1 MKDFYRPPDVPR
13 MIKSIRFHLATESDV
28 ERLAHVPILKYLLY
42 LETEGSRR
50 CLDYGLLDPKL
61 GATKRNE
68 LCDTC
73 GLDHQTCIGH
83 WGYIDLPTPVFH
95 VGYLW
100 HIVKILQCIC
110 KNCSRVLLSDQAKSR
125 YLPICSNSNLEYIQK
140 KMLRKALH
148 KLASRTT
155 ICPHCNAVNGTVKK
169 GSGLSYIVH
178 DTSKNLARK
187 VDKQLAKYA
196 SGGDANPEICNLAR
210 KCVVAIRPSRV
221 LDLFSKISTQDLPL
235 LLMPFDSEWF
245 SHPRNLI
252 IERIPVSPSA
262 LRPSVISEVKNGTN
276 EDDLTQMY
284 QWILAQ
290 AATLEED
297 LSEPDWIASFDNL
310 HSEIA
315 RLINSQHSGL
325 PLVHEHKFM
334 RGLLQRLSGKHGR
347 FRGNLLG
354 KRTNFTARTVISPD
368 PNLRIDEV
376 CIPDHC
382 AKLLTYPERVTQ
394 FNLEFLR
401 ALVLNGPYKH
411 PGALFVR
418 YKAYNS
424 KSDQSA
430 KEPDVVKKFLASL
443 KVRESVAKT
452 LRIGDIVDRH
462 LIDGDIVLFNRQPS
476 LHRVSMQAFK
486 VVVMGNRTFR
496 FNPCCCPPFNADFDG
511 DEMNVHLP
519 QTEEAR
525 AEAKHL
531 MLSLRNIASPKNGEP
546 LISPIQD
553 LITAT
558 HMLTLKDVFF
568 TFDQACQ
575 LTCQLVAGSQIG
587 SEIQLPTPAILWP
600 VKLWTGKQI
609 FSLVISPHPS
619 NEVKINLRVP
629 TKSIY
634 SNRQEELCPNDGFVV
649 IDNSELLA
657 GCMDKKL
664 LGSGSKSSIFYSIL
678 RDFGGEACADAM
690 WRLSRISL
698 FYLSH
703 RGFSIG
709 IEEVT
714 PDAKLVAAKQKLIS
728 QGFAKCDHYIHQYE
742 TNTLSCNP
750 GCSTEET
757 LEANI
762 SQELS
767 NIRDEA
773 GSACKRTLHPSN
785 SPLVMAQSGSKGSFL
800 NISQMIACVGQQI
813 IGGRRIPDCL
823 NGTRSLVHF
832 LPGSRTPAAK
842 GFVSNSFYSGLT
854 PYEFFFHAMS
864 GREGLTD
871 TAVKTADTGYMQ
883 RRLVKFLEDL
893 TVTYDGTVRDSRG
906 DIVQFRYGSDGLDP
920 GEMEVENFPADLKRE
935 LANIKG
941 ISPCRS
947 EPSMTASE
955 VEIAINAA
963 LNLPAFKNVDEAL
976 PTYIKMFFTK
986 DVLPQMRSA
995 RGVRM
1000 AEVTEGV
1007 EAEPHRLTRTQLRLF
1022 LMRVKKKFERAF
1034 IEPGTA
1040 VGALCGQS
1048 IGEPATQMTL
1058 KTFHFAGVASMN
1070 ITQGVPRMREIVNAV
1085 ANIHTP
1091 LLSVTITDP
1100 TSASLARRVKLLIEP
1115 TRLADIA
1122 LRLRQCLSPD
1132 EVCVRV
1138 ELDVKRMA
1146 RREITAVQV
1155 ANAVRNASWTTR
1167 RLKLS
1172 RVTFSDTHLTIY
1184 PADMNRLELLVQM
1197 LEVVV
1202 VKGIPGVSRVVI
1214 QEDKDGRH
1222 NIFVEGAKLREVMC
1236 VPGVVPEATRS
1247 NNILEVER
1255 CLGVEAARRV
1265 VMDELIAVMQ
1275 GHGVEVNIR
1284 HVMLLADL
1292 MANRG
1297 EIYGYQRSGMAKAK
1311 NSVLCL
1317 ASFERTG
1324 DHLFEAAYH
1333 AQDDV
1338 LAGVTESIIVGNPT
1352 RIGTGTRRLIRIPSQ
1367 HCWTKSKMMLE
1378 NYRMYIML

>member
-1 MKDFYRPPDVPR
+1 MVRSDDAMVQ
-13 MIKSIRFHLATESDV
+13 IKSIRFHLATESDV
-28 ERLAHVPILKYLLY
+28 FRLAHVPILKYLLY
-42 LETEGSRR
+42 LEGVSPRR
-50 CLDYGLLDPKL
+50 CVDYGLLDPKL

-68 LCDTC
+68 LCSTC

-83 WGYIDLPTPVFH
+83 WGYFDLPMPAFH
-95 VGYLW
+95 IGYLW

-110 KNCSRVLLSDQAKSR
+110 KNCSRVLLPDRVKSR
-125 YLPICSNSNLEYIQK
+125 YVSICSNSNLEYIQK

-148 KLASRTT
+148 KMASRTT

-169 GSGLSYIVH
+169 GNGLSYVVH
-178 DTSKNLARK
+178 DTSKNLAK
-187 VDKQLAKYA
+187 KADKKLAKYA
-196 SGGDANPEICNLAR
+196 SGGEANPEITTLAR
-210 KCVVAIRPSRV
+210 KCVVALRPSRV
-221 LDLFSKISTQDLPL
+221 LDLFSKIPTQDLPL
-235 LLMPFDSEWF
+235 ILMPFDSEWF

-252 IERIPVSPSA
+252 IERIPVCPSA
-262 LRPSVISEVKNGTN
+262 LRPSVVSEVKSGTN

-284 QWILAQ
+284 QWVLAQ

-297 LSEPDWIASFDNL
+297 LSEPDWIATFDNL

-325 PLVHEHKFM
+325 PIVHEHKFM

-382 AKLLTYPERVTQ
+382 AKLLTYPERVTE

-401 ALVLNGPYKH
+401 GLVLNGPYKH

-418 YKAYNS
+418 YKSYTS
-424 KSDQSA
+424 RSEQSA
-430 KEPDVVKKFLASL
+430 KDPDVVKKFLASP

-452 LRIGDIVDRH
+452 LRVGDIVDRH

-486 VVVMGNRTFR
+486 AVVMSNRTFR

-575 LTCQLVAGSQIG
+575 LACQLVAGSHIG
-587 SEIQLPTPAILWP
+587 CKIQLPTPALLWP

-609 FSLVISPHPS
+609 FSLVMSPHHS
-619 NEVKINLRVP
+619 DMVKINLRVP

-634 SNRQEELCPNDGFVV
+634 SGSQEELCPADGFVV

-690 WRLSRISL
+690 WRLSRIGL

-714 PDAKLVAAKQKLIS
+714 PDAKLVAAKQKLIN
-728 QGFAKCDHYIHQYE
+728 QGFANCDHYIHQYE

-757 LEANI
+757 LEASFLNRSYCSGANL

-767 NIRDEA
+767 KIRDEA

-823 NGTRSLVHF
+823 NGSRSLVHF
-832 LPGSRTPAAK
+832 PPGSRTPAAK

-920 GEMEVENFPADLKRE
+920 GEMEMENFPADLKRE

-947 EPSMTASE
+947 EPSMTPGE

-963 LNLPAFKNVDEAL
+963 LNLPAFKNVDETLSAC
-976 PTYIKMFFTK
+976 IKTFFMNE
-986 DVLPQMRSA
+986 VLPKMRSA
-995 RGVRM
+995 RGLRL

-1007 EAEPHRLTRTQLRLF
+1007 EAEPQRLTRTQLRLF
-1022 LMRVKKKFERAF
+1022 LMRVKKKFEGAL

-1085 ANIHTP
+1085 ANIRTP
-1091 LLSVTITDP
+1091 LLSVAITDP

-1115 TRLADIA
+1115 TRLADVA

-1132 EVCVRV
+1132 EVYVRV
-1138 ELDVKRMA
+1138 DLDFKRMA
-1146 RREITAVQV
+1146 RREITAAQV
-1155 ANAVRNASWTTR
+1155 ANAVRNASWSTR

-1197 LEVVV
+1197 LEAVV

-1214 QEDKDGRH
+1214 QEDKDGKH

-1265 VMDELIAVMQ
+1265 VMTELLTVME

-1333 AQDDV
+1333 AQDDT
-1338 LAGVTESIIVGNPT
+1338 LSG
-1352 RIGTGTRRLIRIPSQ
+1352 
-1367 HCWTKSKMMLE
+1367 K
-1378 NYRMYIML
+1378 